1 MRSMSLLLR
10 EKGDFHGI
18 VELPDESLV
27 SRADAMA
34 DGISQVLGILLDNGA
49 SYVPAGG
56 KIRLGVEEKEK
67 YFRIYVEDNGPGISD
82 ENKEAVFQRFYRA
95 DSSRKDK
102 QHFGLGLC
110 IAKEIVTLHHGSIRI
125 EDTKGGGTTFVV
137 RLPK

>member
-1 MRSMSLLLR
+1 MFL
-10 EKGDFHGI
+10 
-18 VELPDESLV
+18 
-27 SRADAMA
+27 
-34 DGISQVLGILLDNGA
+34 
-49 SYVPAGG
+49 AGG

-110 IAKEIVTLHHGSIRI
+110 IAKEIRDAASWKHS
-125 EDTKGGGTTFVV
+125 D
-137 RLPK
+137 